1 MTKRSEKRL
10 PRPLYEALPWLYV
23 LLGLIALVASY
34 LVQSLAVLSALLGLA
49 GFAVLLGGVVVVR
62 DLETAQ
68 RVVAEHP
75 ELRAV
80 TWAGDL
86 LGARFA
92 RGGAG
97 GAWSR

>member
-49 GFAVLLGGVVVVR
+49 GFAVLLGGVVVLLRRR
-62 DLETAQ
+62 DF
-68 RVVAEHP
+68 R
-75 ELRAV
+75 ELRSQYGDP
-80 TWAGDL
+80 AG
-86 LGARFA
+86 LGDAPSRERNA
-92 RGGAG
+92 PSDSRG
-97 GAWSR
+97 